1 MYSSISPNKKISSTK
16 DSKNSTEEDYADKPT
31 DPVALIGTNDSKTSG
46 SNEVTAAVTRDPRSR
61 VVDEASTRQVSGERR
76 SSTRRHGYHGK
87 YYSRGGPAVK
97 QSFLYS
103 FHGILSSPEYEDIV
117 TWLPH
122 GRGFIVVDKAR
133 FEKEILSTFLP
144 NTKYASFT
152 RRLKRWNFIR

>member
-1 MYSSISPNKKISSTK
+1 MYSSISPNKNISSTK
-16 DSKNSTEEDYADKPT
+16 GGKKSTEEDDVDKPA
-31 DPVALIGTNDSKTSG
+31 DPVALMGTDDAKMSG

-61 VVDEASTRQVSGERR
+61 VVEASTRQASGERR
-76 SSTRRHGYHGK
+76 SSTRRLGYHGK

-122 GRGFIVVDKAR
+122 GRGFIIVDKAR